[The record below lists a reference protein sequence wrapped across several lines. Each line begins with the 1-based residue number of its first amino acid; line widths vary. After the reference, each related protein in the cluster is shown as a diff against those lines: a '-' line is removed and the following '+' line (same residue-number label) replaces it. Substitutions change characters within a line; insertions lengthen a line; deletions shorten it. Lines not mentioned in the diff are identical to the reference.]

1 MARGKNLTRR
11 MKKYVSE
18 KMRLNAEEWVYTKNT
33 NTEFVIVNKFTGTT
47 RIIDKITTNITIF

>member
-47 RIIDKITTNITIF
+47 RIIDKIATNITIF